1 MSSVFFL
8 FRQYDVTLSRHA
20 AKFSTRAE
28 QRDHR
33 GAIYG
38 ARLLRVR
45 KLSAGF
51 IKAEPQE

>member
-1 MSSVFFL
+1 M
-8 FRQYDVTLSRHA
+8 TLRYSRRA

-38 ARLLRVR
+38 ARLLRV
-45 KLSAGF
+45 
-51 IKAEPQE
+51 